1 MCLPETVQ
9 NKIPLYKH
17 FRYNIDITELANI
30 SSKSYSN
37 YTFLNRFTSNNQT
50 VCESVLFDPILHQ
63 WLLLPFWVSRY
74 RKGKGFPILR
84 RRNGKKGCHGPIQEI
99 QQKENDPGYDLL
111 AGVRHQIFFFWYM
124 IL

>member
-1 MCLPETVQ
+1 M
-9 NKIPLYKH
+9 
-17 FRYNIDITELANI
+17 ANI

-111 AGVRHQIFFFWYM
+111 AGVRHQIFFLVYDENRQLIPLTY
-124 IL
+124 ILVLLGYLNFYYIM